1 MKVACQQNRG
11 PMDQGKHL
19 ETDPSLVD
27 YVGVCQKIRTA
38 LEPVRAHAVSLHD
51 AEGDMLWLTE
61 SAMGPDEHNAIQQAF
76 EAFGD
81 GSGPNAVA
89 YDLGDARSAVLF
101 KITNRKRVLVGAAMV
116 IVENRAIKQDARG
129 ASQLLTPKLQR
140 TLAEFHTMRKRAS
153 PNVADSQTVPIL
165 PRLNVAAGAPSFTGT
180 PPPKSAAPPVAAK
193 IPQAP
198 AAAKRTPPP
207 VAVKSAPALELE
219 STPPRRAAA
228 PAATRPPAAPT
239 ATRPPAAPATT
250 RTPTAPAIIP
260 PAPRGGEREPVSP
273 EIDRLHAALRRSPIT
288 LAVQRLI
295 PLTKGSKSKR
305 FEVLLRSASSSA
317 PNEAPQ
323 AMLKAAVEHGLGSM
337 IDRRVLTELIGF
349 LVHHP
354 NVWQDNGSMFSVN
367 LTKTALHDEHFMK
380 FVGLCL
386 EKSSLPQGT
395 IGFEV
400 DVATAV
406 KCADRIAGVASGLRR
421 LGCPLVLD
429 DFSMRT
435 ECFSLLRLPG
445 VKYIK
450 MAPSITTNMR
460 TDKISQAAITA
471 LVQMARVLGLH
482 TVAKRTE
489 TAAEQEWLTALGV
502 DFIQS
507 NALSP
512 PITIESLAKLP
523 NPRRAP

>member
-1 MKVACQQNRG
+1 ME
-11 PMDQGKHL
+11 QGKHL
-19 ETDPSLVD
+19 SSTATPLVD
-27 YVGVCQKIRTA
+27 YVGVCQKIRA
-38 LEPVRAHAVSLHD
+38 AIDPVRAHAVSLHD

-61 SAMGPDEHNAIQQAF
+61 SSMGPDEHNAVQQALDTF
-76 EAFGD
+76 GNGD
-81 GSGPNAVA
+81 GPGVVA

-101 KITNRKRVLVGAAMV
+101 KVTNSRRAMVGAAMV
-116 IVENRAIKQDARG
+116 IIESRAIKQG
-129 ASQLLTPKLQR
+129 AIGPKQLMSQKLLR
-140 TLAEFHTMRKRAS
+140 TLAEFAVMLPRAPSSGPAS
-153 PNVADSQTVPIL
+153 PPSPASARSVGMTSGTKFSQAQPPKPVPI
-165 PRLNVAAGAPSFTGT
+165 
-180 PPPKSAAPPVAAK
+180 
-193 IPQAP
+193 
-198 AAAKRTPPP
+198 P
-207 VAVKSAPALELE
+207 VAVKSARAPAPQLEAA
-219 STPPRRAAA
+219 PPRHAPIPANTRLQAPRADPA
-228 PAATRPPAAPT
+228 PAHAPQRP
-239 ATRPPAAPATT
+239 
-250 RTPTAPAIIP
+250 
-260 PAPRGGEREPVSP
+260 EREPVSP
-273 EIDRLHAALRRSPIT
+273 EVDRLHAALRRSPIA

-295 PLTKGSKSKR
+295 PLTRGSKLKR
-305 FEVLLRSASSSA
+305 YEVLLRSSGNSA

-323 AMLKAAVEHGLGSM
+323 AMLKTAVEHGLGSM
-337 IDRRVLTELIGF
+337 IDRRVVTELIGW

-386 EKSSLPQGT
+386 DKASLPQGT

-406 KCADRIAGVASGLRR
+406 KCSERIAEVSAGLLR
-421 LGCPLVLD
+421 LNCPLVLD

-450 MAPSITTNMR
+450 MAPSITGNMR
-460 TDKISQAAITA
+460 TDKVSQAAVTA

-489 TAAEQEWLTALGV
+489 SAAEQEWLTALGV

-523 NPRRAP
+523 SPRRVP

>member
-1 MKVACQQNRG
+1 ME
-11 PMDQGKHL
+11 QGKHL
-19 ETDPSLVD
+19 SSTENPLVD
-27 YVGVCQKIRTA
+27 YVGVCQKIRA
-38 LEPVRAHAVSLHD
+38 AIDPVRAHAISLHD

-61 SAMGPDEHNAIQQAF
+61 SSMGPDEHNAVQQALETF
-76 EAFGD
+76 GNGD
-81 GSGPNAVA
+81 GTAVVT

-101 KITNRKRVLVGAAMV
+101 KVTNSRRAMVGAAMV
-116 IVENRAIKQDARG
+116 IIESRAIKQG
-129 ASQLLTPKLQR
+129 ANGPKQLMSQKLLR
-140 TLAEFHTMRKRAS
+140 TLAEFAVMLPRAS
-153 PNVADSQTVPIL
+153 PSGP
-165 PRLNVAAGAPSFTGT
+165 T
-180 PPPKSAAPPVAAK
+180 PPPAPTSARSLSVASAPKFIQAPPPKPVPIPVAVRSARAPALQLEPQPPRYAPLPAK
-193 IPQAP
+193 TRLQAPPPEPVPAHAPAQAPAP
-198 AAAKRTPPP
+198 AAAH
-207 VAVKSAPALELE
+207 AHAHAPQ
-219 STPPRRAAA
+219 SS
-228 PAATRPPAAPT
+228 
-239 ATRPPAAPATT
+239 
-250 RTPTAPAIIP
+250 
-260 PAPRGGEREPVSP
+260 EREPVSP
-273 EIDRLHAALRRSPIT
+273 EVDRLHAALRRSPIA

-295 PLTKGSKSKR
+295 PLTRGSKLKR
-305 FEVLLRSASSSA
+305 YEVLLRSSANSA

-323 AMLKAAVEHGLGSM
+323 AMLKTAVEHGLGSM
-337 IDRRVLTELIGF
+337 IDRRVVTELIGW

-386 EKSSLPQGT
+386 DKSSLPQST

-406 KCADRIAGVASGLRR
+406 KCADRIAQVATGLRR

-435 ECFSLLRLPG
+435 ECFTLLRLPG

-450 MAPSITTNMR
+450 MAPSITANMR
-460 TDKISQAAITA
+460 TDKISQAAVTA

-489 TAAEQEWLTALGV
+489 STAEQEWLTALGV